1 MLGKDFVILWCCNTR
16 SLLVRLQLNDKNLD
30 VTADGWI
37 LERLSAQNLRFAGP
51 IQSLG
56 IKLGVL
62 IGFPGFMLLESK
74 FAWVTLPNYFLAM
87 SVMLL
92 ISLIVIVFLVAETV
106 SGKSKDI
113 ELKGFDELETKSMV
127 DGQFEL
133 TPWTIFKCLLKGSKF
148 LSSKVLIL
156 TLEIIHKRNIQMF
169 VLVVFVI
176 CIPKST
182 VAHGVL
188 FNLKIQDLGFERRHD
203 FIFVSKI

>member
-133 TPWTIFKCLLKGSKF
+133 TPWTIFKCLLKGAK
-148 LSSKVLIL
+148 LVSS
-156 TLEIIHKRNIQMF
+156 EIPYFDFRDYSQTKYTDVRSGRFCHLHTKKHSCSWS
-169 VLVVFVI
+169 LVQF
-176 CIPKST
+176 KDSRSW
-182 VAHGVL
+182 
-188 FNLKIQDLGFERRHD
+188 F
-203 FIFVSKI
+203 